1 MNTNL
6 VFRKIR
12 NRVMLTLTGIC
23 TVIVLLPLFFI
34 LYYVISHGVRA
45 LNVAF
50 FTQLPAPPGETG
62 GGMGNAILGTLELMG
77 MAMIVGIPL
86 GMAGGIYIA
95 EFATERFTTIV
106 RFCADVLNGIPTIV
120 TGMFIYALVV
130 VPMKRFSGIAGA
142 LALAIILIPV
152 VVRTTE
158 EVLRTVPKSY
168 REAALALGA
177 NHWRTTWDV
186 VLKAGRT
193 GLVSGALLGVARIA
207 GETAPLLFTA
217 FNNAFWSTHID
228 QPTASLTVQIFDYA
242 IAPYNSWHEQAW
254 AGALT
259 LIAIIISMNL
269 IARIWVRMR
278 ERG

>member
-6 VFRKIR
+6 VFRKVR

-45 LNVAF
+45 LNTAF

-77 MAMIVGIPL
+77 MAMAVGIPL

-95 EFATERFTTIV
+95 EFATERFTTVV

-130 VPMKRFSGIAGA
+130 VPMRRFSAIAGA

-158 EVLRTVPKSY
+158 EVLRTVPRSY

-186 VLKAGRT
+186 VLKAGRA
-193 GLVSGALLGVARIA
+193 GLISGALLGVARIA
-207 GETAPLLFTA
+207 GETAPLLFTS
-217 FNNAFWSTHID
+217 FNNAFWSRYID

-242 IAPYNSWHEQAW
+242 IAPYNSWHAQAW
-254 AGALT
+254 AGAFT

-269 IARIWVRMR
+269 IARIWVRLR

>member
-1 MNTNL
+1 MSTNIG
-6 VFRKIR
+6 FRKMR
-12 NRVMLTLTGIC
+12 NRVMLTLTGVC
-23 TVIVLLPLFFI
+23 TLIILLPLFFI
-34 LYYVISHGVRA
+34 LYYVVSHGMRA
-45 LNVAF
+45 LNFAF

-62 GGMGNAILGTLELMG
+62 GGMSNAILGTLELMA
-77 MAMIVGIPL
+77 MAMIVGIPM
-86 GMAGGIYIA
+86 GMAGGIYVA
-95 EFATERFTTIV
+95 EFATERFTTAV
-106 RFCADVLNGIPTIV
+106 RFSADVLNGIPTIV

-152 VVRTTE
+152 VLRTTE

-177 NHWRTTWDV
+177 NRWSTTWDV
-186 VLKAGRT
+186 VLKAGRA
-193 GLVSGALLGVARIA
+193 GLISGALLGVARIA
-207 GETAPLLFTA
+207 GETAPLLFTS

-242 IAPYNSWHEQAW
+242 IAPYDSWHEQAW

-259 LIAIIISMNL
+259 LIAIIVSMNL
-269 IARIWVRMR
+269 IARVWVRVR

>member
-6 VFRKIR
+6 VFRKVR

-23 TVIVLLPLFFI
+23 TLIVLLPLFFI
-34 LYYVISHGVRA
+34 LYYVVSHGVRA
-45 LNVAF
+45 LNAAF
-50 FTQLPAPPGETG
+50 FTQLPAPPGEAG
-62 GGMGNAILGTLELMG
+62 GGMGNAILGTLELMA

-86 GMAGGIYIA
+86 GMAGGVYIA
-95 EFATERFTTIV
+95 EFATERFTTVV

-130 VPMKRFSGIAGA
+130 VPMKRFSAIAGA

-177 NHWRTTWDV
+177 NRWRTTWDV
-186 VLKAGRT
+186 VLKAGRA
-193 GLVSGALLGVARIA
+193 GLISGALLGVARIA

-217 FNNAFWSTHID
+217 FNNAFWPRYID
-228 QPTASLTVQIFDYA
+228 QPIASLTVQIFDYA

>member
-6 VFRKIR
+6 VFRKVR

-23 TVIVLLPLFFI
+23 TLIVLLPLFFI
-34 LYYVISHGVRA
+34 LYYVVSHGVRA
-45 LNVAF
+45 LNMAF
-50 FTQLPAPPGETG
+50 FTQLPAPPGESG
-62 GGMGNAILGTLELMG
+62 GGMGNAILGTLELMA

-95 EFATERFTTIV
+95 EFATERFTTVV

-120 TGMFIYALVV
+120 TGMFIYVLVV
-130 VPMKRFSGIAGA
+130 VPMKRFSAIAGA

-177 NHWRTTWDV
+177 NRWRTTWDV
-186 VLKAGRT
+186 VLKAGRA
-193 GLVSGALLGVARIA
+193 GLISGALLGVARIA
-207 GETAPLLFTA
+207 GETAPLLFTS
-217 FNNAFWSTHID
+217 FNNAYWPRYID

>member
-1 MNTNL
+1 MNRNL
-6 VFRKIR
+6 IFRKVR
-12 NRVMLTLTGIC
+12 NRVMLTLTGVC
-23 TVIVLLPLFFI
+23 TLIVLLPLFFI
-34 LYYVISHGVRA
+34 LYYVVSHGVRA

-50 FTQLPAPPGETG
+50 FTQLPAPPGESG

-77 MAMIVGIPL
+77 MAILVGIPL

-95 EFATERFTTIV
+95 EFATEHFTTIV

-158 EVLRTVPKSY
+158 EVLRTVPRSY

-177 NHWRTTWDV
+177 NRWRTTWDV
-186 VLKAGRT
+186 VLKAGRA
-193 GLVSGALLGVARIA
+193 GLISGALLGIARIA

-259 LIAIIISMNL
+259 LIAIIITMNL
-269 IARIWVRMR
+269 IARLWVRLR

>member
-1 MNTNL
+1 MNSNL
-6 VFRKIR
+6 VFRKVR
-12 NRVMLTLTGIC
+12 NHVMLTLTGIC
-23 TVIVLLPLFFI
+23 TLVVLLPLFFI
-34 LYYVISHGVRA
+34 LYYVVGHGLRA
-45 LNVAF
+45 LNLNF

-95 EFATERFTTIV
+95 EFATERFTTVV

-130 VPMKRFSGIAGA
+130 VPMKRFSAIAGA

-158 EVLRTVPKSY
+158 EVLRTVPRSY
-168 REAALALGA
+168 REAAMALGA
-177 NHWRTTWDV
+177 NRWRTTWDV
-186 VLKAGRT
+186 VLKAGRA
-193 GLVSGALLGVARIA
+193 GLISGALLGVARIA

-217 FNNAFWSTHID
+217 FNNAFWSRYID
-228 QPTASLTVQIFDYA
+228 QPTSSLTVQIFDYA

-269 IARIWVRMR
+269 IARIWVRVR

>member
-6 VFRKIR
+6 VFRKVR
-12 NRVMLTLTGIC
+12 NRVMLTLTGVC

-45 LNVAF
+45 LNMDF

-77 MAMIVGIPL
+77 MAMVVGIPL

-95 EFATERFTTIV
+95 EFATERFTTVV

-158 EVLRTVPKSY
+158 EVLRTVPRSY

-186 VLKAGRT
+186 VLKAGRA
-193 GLVSGALLGVARIA
+193 GLISGALLGIARIA

-269 IARIWVRMR
+269 LARLWVRMR